1 MLGFPGVSDGKES
14 ACNSGD
20 MGSIP
25 ELGRFPWT
33 RAWQPTLVFLPGES
47 PGTEEPGRLQSR
59 GRKESDTIEQLKTAQ
74 HMC

>member
-47 PGTEEPGRLQSR
+47 PGTEEPGRLQSMGSQMLDR
-59 GRKESDTIEQLKTAQ
+59 TERLSTAQ
-74 HMC
+74 